1 MTQKPKVTRRRKCSP
16 ELRNPS
22 DIFLEAVPTHRIPQN
37 RIPECVTSEI
47 TLRIGPIVFTVVS
60 RTPTMS
66 QIVHTHFSHLIDNP
80 EESSVRLVCDSGYAS
95 EMDSLIPLVKTT
107 IEPRSNYWVLRSN
120 GFEATYFPRYRLAW
134 VGMPERLPHLLK
146 LLQML
151 VTLWLDDVEGVL
163 IQGTTIVHQERSY
176 LLLEESS
183 SPEESRP
190 GIPRRPLLLGEEVSL
205 VARSQSGEFMAY
217 QTPFGNHSV
226 GDQKPMGAPLGSV
239 FIFSDVADRQRASI
253 TPKQFHSSLLNK
265 VLMYTADSPTLATL
279 KNRVWQIVDGVRIH
293 MLPRRG
299 EMRFWDIVEKSCP
312 TPNRTEE

>member
-1 MTQKPKVTRRRKCSP
+1 MTQRPKVTRRTRGSP

-22 DIFLEAVPTHRIPQN
+22 EIFLEAVPTHRLTQN
-37 RIPECVTSEI
+37 RIPESVTSEN

-60 RTPTMS
+60 RTPSMS

-95 EMDSLIPLVKTT
+95 EMEALIPLVKTT
-107 IEPRSNYWVLRSN
+107 IEPRSNYWILRSN

-134 VGMPERLPHLLK
+134 VGMPERLPHFLK
-146 LLQML
+146 LLQMP
-151 VTLWLDDVEGVL
+151 VTLWLDDVQGVL

-183 SPEESRP
+183 SPEESRV

-205 VARSQSGEFMAY
+205 VARSQSGDFMAY

-226 GDQKPMGAPLGSV
+226 GDQKPMGAPLGGV
-239 FIFSDVADRQRASI
+239 FIFNDVADRQRASI
-253 TPKQFHSSLLNK
+253 TPKQFHSSLLNRA
-265 VLMYTADSPTLATL
+265 LLYTADSRSLAAL
-279 KNRVWQIVDGVRIH
+279 ENRIWQIVEGVRLH

-299 EMRFWDIVEKSCP
+299 EMRFWDIVGKSSP
-312 TPNRTEE
+312 APDRPEE